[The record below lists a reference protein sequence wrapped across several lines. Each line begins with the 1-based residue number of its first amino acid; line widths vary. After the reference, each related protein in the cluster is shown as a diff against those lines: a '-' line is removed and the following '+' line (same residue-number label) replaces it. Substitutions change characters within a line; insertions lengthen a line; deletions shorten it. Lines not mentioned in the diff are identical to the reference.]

1 MSTTD
6 GHDWDA
12 HTESTMSK
20 LKEYDDQKSGR
31 GFPLKENGVYQDT
44 RAT

>member
-6 GHDWDA
+6 VHDWDA
-12 HTESTMSK
+12 HIESTMSK
-20 LKEYDDQKSGR
+20 LKEYDDQKTGML
-31 GFPLKENGVYQDT
+31 FPLKENGVYQDT